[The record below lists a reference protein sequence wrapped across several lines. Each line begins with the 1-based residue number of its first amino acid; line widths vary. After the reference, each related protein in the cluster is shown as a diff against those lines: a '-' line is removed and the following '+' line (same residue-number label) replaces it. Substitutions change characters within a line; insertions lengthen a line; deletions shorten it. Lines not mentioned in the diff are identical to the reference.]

1 MQGVD
6 MDIDLRMNMY
16 LRVAYLFVARQGT
29 IRHADAQTL
38 SRHSDTNTALS
49 VRASECLIV
58 TFLECLRV

>member
-16 LRVAYLFVARQGT
+16 LRIAYLFVARQGT

-38 SRHSDTNTALS
+38 SRHSDTT
-49 VRASECLIV
+49 
-58 TFLECLRV
+58 LRHADIREK